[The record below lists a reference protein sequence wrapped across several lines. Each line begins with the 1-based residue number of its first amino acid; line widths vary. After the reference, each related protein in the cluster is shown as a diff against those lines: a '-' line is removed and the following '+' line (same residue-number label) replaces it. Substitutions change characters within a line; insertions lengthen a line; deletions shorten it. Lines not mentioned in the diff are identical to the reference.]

1 MLRKMKWK
9 TLKCLRGRGMEMI
22 VEVRKMK
29 SPSRVIGVFRAVGSI
44 PVVEGDV

>member
-1 MLRKMKWK
+1 
-9 TLKCLRGRGMEMI
+9 MEMI

-29 SPSRVIGVFRAVGSI
+29 SPSRAIEVFRAVGSI